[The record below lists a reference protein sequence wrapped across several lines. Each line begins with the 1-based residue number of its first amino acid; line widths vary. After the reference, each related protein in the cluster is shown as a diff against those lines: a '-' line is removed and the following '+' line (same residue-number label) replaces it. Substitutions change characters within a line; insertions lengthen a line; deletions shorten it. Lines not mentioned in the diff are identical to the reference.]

1 METVTVKWWKS
12 KDAWTIIGTALTAL
26 GLSFCSAYFLQ
37 WPWNLIG
44 AIIPCIPAG
53 TIIRKMIIKIFT
65 KKLSD
70 NKTIEEP

>member
-12 KDAWTIIGTALTAL
+12 KDAWIILCTALTAL

-44 AIIPCIPAG
+44 AIIPCIPVG
-53 TIIRKMIIKIFT
+53 IIIRKTLIKIFT
-65 KKLSD
+65 KQ
-70 NKTIEEP
+70 IEEH

>member
-12 KDAWTIIGTALTAL
+12 KDVWTILCTALTAL

-53 TIIRKMIIKIFT
+53 IILRKTLIKIFT
-65 KKLSD
+65 KKES
-70 NKTIEEP
+70 

>member
-1 METVTVKWWKS
+1 METVTAKWWKS
-12 KDAWTIIGTALTAL
+12 KAAWVILSTALMTL

-53 TIIRKMIIKIFT
+53 IILRKTLIKIFT
-65 KKLSD
+65 KKES
-70 NKTIEEP
+70 

>member
-1 METVTVKWWKS
+1 METVMVIWWKS
-12 KDAWTIIGTALTAL
+12 KDAWMILGTALIAL

-53 TIIRKMIIKIFT
+53 IIMRRTLIKIFT
-65 KKLSD
+65 KQKRSPD
-70 NKTIEEP
+70 